1 MPLIPMVIEQ
11 TGTGERAMDIHSRL
25 LKERIIFCCGPIE
38 DTMAN
43 LITAQLLFLESENP
57 EKDIQLYINSPGGS
71 VSAGMAIIQTMRYVK
86 PDVSTILFGGLAASM
101 GAMILSEG
109 KKGKRYALPG
119 SRIMIH
125 QPSTGMQYA
134 KMTDLEISLAEGLKL
149 KKELTQMMANA
160 TNKPYK
166 TVLNAM
172 DRDTWFDVQEA
183 IDFGII
189 DSILT
194 R

>member
-1 MPLIPMVIEQ
+1 MVIEQ

-25 LKERIIFCCGPIE
+25 LKERIIFCCGEIE

-57 EKDIQLYINSPGGS
+57 DKDIQLYVNSPGGS
-71 VSAGMAIIQTMRYVK
+71 VSAGMAIIQTMRYIK

-109 KKGKRYALPG
+109 AKGKRYALPG
-119 SRIMIH
+119 SRIMVH
-125 QPSTGMQYA
+125 QPSTGMGYS
-134 KMTDLEISLAEGLKL
+134 KVSDLEITLEQAIIL
-149 KKELTQMMANA
+149 KKELTQMMVDSSGQ
-160 TNKPYK
+160 PYDAVEK
-166 TVLNAM
+166 AM
-172 DRDTWFDVQEA
+172 DRDTWFNVDEA
-183 IDFGII
+183 LSFGII
-189 DSILT
+189 DHVLK

>member
-43 LITAQLLFLESENP
+43 LITAQFLFLESENP
-57 EKDIQLYINSPGGS
+57 DKDIQLYINSPGGS

-149 KKELTQMMANA
+149 KKELIQMMATA
-160 TNKPYK
+160 TNKSYK

-172 DRDTWFDVQEA
+172 DRDTWFDAQEA

-189 DSILT
+189 DSILK

>member
-43 LITAQLLFLESENP
+43 LITAQFLFLESENP
-57 EKDIQLYINSPGGS
+57 DKDIQLYINSPGGS

-149 KKELTQMMANA
+149 KKELIQMMANA
-160 TNKPYK
+160 TNKSYK

-172 DRDTWFDVQEA
+172 DRDTWFDAQEA

-189 DSILT
+189 DSILK